1 MLYEAMA
8 SVLTKCDILLDNCV
22 ISKEELMGN
31 YWNYLSQTLGT
42 RKHNIGMT
50 LHTGSDCFA
59 ALTIA
64 YAALF
69 CYLENDLT
77 PALLVESLSLGDG
90 VLCGEKRREPWIF
103 QGIETETD
111 GLRLAVLVNGTNRW
125 KVPEKNWRFIVPD
138 SRKTRSSDG
147 RGLRKK
153 DFSLRNEF
161 LSQVLG
167 MDVTSVVSMLDASC
181 IFLIS
186 RSRADHL
193 VKGIS
198 FRFNGKTVKLLDL
211 VTASYY
217 TDNEIYYFSGN
228 GGKNEAT
235 LKFATHYSAISKY
248 LYRRGVDGQFNRGV
262 FVMGAEIVRANHS
275 IIQELY
281 DRVSLPNVHV
291 LTEID
296 SAVEL
301 IQYSLDRE
309 KLGIFACTKDFLI
322 NYGGYGI
329 TEEND
334 YTIELEKQVSVI
346 LNNNVQQHQ
355 VSAFESGTWEKYRS
369 FKRKLSD
376 IRNTEHSSDAKNNFI
391 IQAHTLMN
399 LFTTVTFPISVLDE
413 ASISGIISVED
424 TETRLFKLREYMKEF
439 SSYSRERAAEVVEFL
454 ETIYLEMAEMPPKAE
469 FLRNMLTSLS
479 VDETVALVVPRAYF
493 SSVIHRLTQYIPS
506 RVLERLAILTPNQ
519 VAGRRIFNRLI
530 LSAGLYTERFDL
542 FHCRTAENI
551 EVMLYPYERNTFYYR
566 QKESLKLFEQLDTR
580 SFLPVDLEPADIPIT
595 EEEIKQ
601 VEETEEA
608 TRTVETYLQQQIT
621 IPEYASQ
628 GTRKGTRD
636 IKADVTHFARFTTG
650 EAAFFTKYYKA
661 YVFNEQSDKVE
672 LKEAKELLPGDMLI
686 FPLNNNDTHDIVDTV
701 LMEKMRI
708 GGIEKAFNAHY
719 ERAGQW
725 RKLLKQYM
733 LDKDLTV
740 SEVAERLIKTGVS
753 VGKQTIRGWLDE
765 GSHTVGPQD
774 KDDVKHIGELTQFDD
789 MRLNPSIYYESISIV
804 RGVRRKILEQIKA
817 AIMDQ
822 LGNNRPTV
830 EAEYADIYDRLDS
843 IAILVE
849 VEGVHEINRQ
859 MLQYDTNHLI
869 YDI

>member
-8 SVLTKCDILLDNCV
+8 SVLTKCDILLDGFV
-22 ISKEELMGN
+22 ISKEELMVN
-31 YWNYLSQTLGT
+31 YWNYLSQTIGA

-69 CYLENDLT
+69 CYLENELT
-77 PALLVESLSLGDG
+77 PSILVESLSNGDS
-90 VLCGEKRREPWIF
+90 VLYGEKKRAPWTF
-103 QGIETETD
+103 YGTETD
-111 GLRLAVLVNGTNRW
+111 SEGIRRAILVNGSNKCW
-125 KVPEKNWRFIVPD
+125 VPEKRWRFIVPD
-138 SRKTRSSDG
+138 NRNRRSADG
-147 RGLRKK
+147 RGLRRK

-161 LSQVLG
+161 LKCLL
-167 MDVTSVVSMLDASC
+167 DIDATEIAATLDASC

-198 FRFNGKTVKLLDL
+198 FRIDGKTIRLLDL
-211 VTASYY
+211 LTVSYY
-217 TDNEIYYFSGN
+217 TGNETYYYSGN
-228 GGKNEAT
+228 DGKNEAT
-235 LKFATHYSAISKY
+235 LKFATHYSAIRDY

-322 NYGGYGI
+322 NYGGYGV

-334 YTIELEKQVSVI
+334 YTIELEKQVAVI
-346 LNNNVQQHQ
+346 LNNNVQPYQ
-355 VSAFESGTWEKYRS
+355 VPAFESGTWEKYRG
-369 FKRKLSD
+369 FKRKLRD
-376 IRNTEHSSDAKNNFI
+376 IQNTEHSSDAKNNFI

-399 LFTTVTFPISVLDE
+399 LFTAATFPMSVLDE
-413 ASISGIISVED
+413 ASVSGIVPVED
-424 TETRLFKLREYMKEF
+424 TETRLMNLREYMDEL
-439 SSYSRERAAEVVEFL
+439 SSYSKERAAEVVELL
-454 ETIYLEMAEMPPKAE
+454 ETIYLEIAEMPPKAV
-469 FLRNMLTSLS
+469 FLRKLLTS
-479 VDETVALVVPRAYF
+479 VNADETVALVVPKAYF
-493 SSVIHRLTQYIPS
+493 SAVMRRFTQYIPS
-506 RVLERLAILTPNQ
+506 RMMEKLAILTPNQ
-519 VAGRRIFNRLI
+519 VTGRRIYNRMI

-566 QKESLKLFEQLDTR
+566 QKESLKLFEQLDAR

-595 EEEIKQ
+595 EEEVRQ
-601 VEETEEA
+601 VEEAEEA
-608 TRTVETYLQQQIT
+608 TKTVETYLQQQIT
-621 IPEYASQ
+621 IPDYVSQ
-628 GTRKGTRD
+628 AARKGTRD
-636 IKADVTHFARFTTG
+636 IKAEVTHFARFTTG

-672 LKEAKELLPGDMLI
+672 LKEAKELVHGDMLI

-708 GGIEKAFNAHY
+708 GSIEKAFNAHY

-733 LDKDLTV
+733 MDMGLTV
-740 SEVAERLIKTGVS
+740 SEVADRLIKTGVS
-753 VGKQTIRGWLDE
+753 VGKQTIRGWMDE

-774 KDDVKHIGELTQFDD
+774 KDDIKFIGELTQCDD
-789 MRLNPSIYYESISIV
+789 MRLNPSAYYESISIV
-804 RGVRRKILEQIKA
+804 RHVRREILQQIKA
-817 AIMDQ
+817 AIMDR
-822 LGNNRPTV
+822 LGNNTPAV
-830 EAEYADIYDRLDS
+830 EAVYADIYDRLDS

-849 VEGVHEINRQ
+849 VESIHEINRQ

>member
-8 SVLTKCDILLDNCV
+8 SVLTKCEILLDDCV

-31 YWNYLSQTLGT
+31 YWNYLSQTLGAK
-42 RKHNIGMT
+42 KHNIGMT

-77 PALLVESLSLGDG
+77 PALLVESLSEGDR
-90 VLCGEKRREPWIF
+90 VIYGETRRDPYTF
-103 QGIETETD
+103 RGIETDKT
-111 GLRLAVLVNGTNRW
+111 GMRRAILVNGTDRCFP
-125 KVPEKNWRFIVPD
+125 PESRWRFIVPD
-138 SRKTRSSDG
+138 NRNKQSSDG

-153 DFSLRNEF
+153 DYALRNEF
-161 LSQVLG
+161 LQCVLDMEG
-167 MDVTSVVSMLDASC
+167 SSVISTLDASC

-198 FRFNGKTVKLLDL
+198 FRFNDKTIKLLDL

-217 TDNEIYYFSGN
+217 TDNETYYFSGN

-248 LYRRGVDGQFNRGV
+248 LFRRGVDGQFNRGV

-329 TEEND
+329 TEENE
-334 YTIELEKQVSVI
+334 YTIELEKQVGII
-346 LNNNVQQHQ
+346 LNNNVEQHQ
-355 VSAFESGTWEKYRS
+355 VPAFESGTWEKYRS

-399 LFTTVTFPISVLDE
+399 LFTAATFPMSVLDE
-413 ASISGIISVED
+413 ASIAGIIPVED
-424 TETRLFKLREYMKEF
+424 TETRLYKLREYMKEF
-439 SSYSRERAAEVVEFL
+439 SSYSKERAAEVVELL

-469 FLRNMLTSLS
+469 FLCKILTSLHA
-479 VDETVALVVPRAYF
+479 DETVALVVPRAYF

-506 RVLERLAILTPNQ
+506 RVLERLTILTPNQ

-551 EVMLYPYERNTFYYR
+551 EVMLYPYEKNTFYYR

-595 EEEIKQ
+595 DEEIKQ

-608 TRTVETYLQQQIT
+608 TKTVETYLQHQIT
-621 IPEYASQ
+621 IPEYVSKAAQ
-628 GTRKGTRD
+628 RGARD
-636 IKADVTHFARFTTG
+636 INVEVTHFARFTTG

-672 LKEAKELLPGDMLI
+672 SKEVKEIIAGDILI
-686 FPLNNNDTHDIVDTV
+686 FPLNNNDTHDIIDTV
-701 LMEKMRI
+701 LVEKMRT
-708 GGIEKAFNAHY
+708 GGIHEAFNVHY

-733 LDKDLTV
+733 LNKGLTV
-740 SEVAERLIKTGVS
+740 SEVADRLVKSGIS
-753 VGKQTIRGWLDE
+753 VGKQTIRGWMDE

-774 KDDVKHIGELTQFDD
+774 MKDIAHIGELTQFDD
-789 MRLNPSIYYESISIV
+789 MRLNPSVYYDSISKV
-804 RGVRRKILEQIKA
+804 RHVRHEIREQLKA
-817 AIMDQ
+817 AIMAQ
-822 LGNNRPTV
+822 LGNNVSAV

-843 IAILVE
+843 IAVLVE
-849 VEGVHEINRQ
+849 VESVHEINRQ

>member
-8 SVLTKCDILLDNCV
+8 SVLAKCEILLDNCV

-31 YWNYLSQTLGT
+31 YWNYLSQTLGA

-59 ALTIA
+59 AITIA

-77 PALLVESLSLGDG
+77 PSLLVESLSDGDR
-90 VLCGEKRREPWIF
+90 VIYGETRREPYTF
-103 QGIETETD
+103 RGIETDTT
-111 GLRLAVLVNGTNRW
+111 GIRRAILVNGANRCLP
-125 KVPEKNWRFIVPD
+125 PETRWRFIVPD
-138 SRKTRSSDG
+138 NRNRRSSDG
-147 RGLRKK
+147 RGLRKT
-153 DFSLRNEF
+153 DYALRNEF
-161 LSQVLG
+161 LQCALSIDG
-167 MDVTSVVSMLDASC
+167 SSVVSTLDASC
-181 IFLIS
+181 VFLIS

-198 FRFNGKTVKLLDL
+198 FRFNDKTIRLLDL

-217 TDNEIYYFSGN
+217 TDNEIYFYSGN

-248 LYRRGVDGQFNRGV
+248 LFRRGVDGQFNRGV

-322 NYGGYGI
+322 SYGGYGV

-334 YTIELEKQVSVI
+334 YTLELEKQVSVI
-346 LNNNVQQHQ
+346 LNNYVEQHQ
-355 VSAFESGTWEKYRS
+355 IPAFESGTREKYRG

-399 LFTTVTFPISVLDE
+399 LFTAATFPMSVLDE
-413 ASISGIISVED
+413 ASISGIIPVED
-424 TETRLFKLREYMKEF
+424 TETRLYKLREYMKEF
-439 SSYSRERAAEVVEFL
+439 SSYSRERAAEIVELL

-469 FLRNMLTSLS
+469 FLRNILTSLND
-479 VDETVALVVPRAYF
+479 DETVALVVPRAYF
-493 SSVIHRLTQYIPS
+493 SSVIHRFTQYIP
-506 RVLERLAILTPNQ
+506 RPLLDRLAILTPNQ
-519 VAGRRIFNRLI
+519 VAGKRIFNRLI

-551 EVMLYPYERNTFYYR
+551 EVMLYPYERNTFFYR

-580 SFLPVDLEPADIPIT
+580 SFLPVDLEPAHIPIT
-595 EEEIKQ
+595 EEEIRQ
-601 VEETEEA
+601 VEETDEA
-608 TRTVETYLQQQIT
+608 TRAVETYMQQQIT
-621 IPEYASQ
+621 IPEYISQ
-628 GTRKGTRD
+628 AAQRGTRD
-636 IKADVTHFARFTTG
+636 IKAEVTHFARFTTG

-701 LMEKMRI
+701 LMEKMRS
-708 GGIEKAFNAHY
+708 GGIETAFNAHY

-725 RKLLKQYM
+725 RNLLKQYM
-733 LDKDLTV
+733 LDKGLTV
-740 SEVAERLIKTGVS
+740 SEVAERLIKTGVT
-753 VGKQTIRGWLDE
+753 VGKPTIRGWMDQ

-774 KDDVKHIGELTQFDD
+774 RGDVKCIGELTQFDD
-789 MRLNPSIYYESISIV
+789 MRLNPSTYYESISIV
-804 RGVRRKILEQIKA
+804 RGVRRKILDQIKA

-849 VEGVHEINRQ
+849 VESLHEINRQ